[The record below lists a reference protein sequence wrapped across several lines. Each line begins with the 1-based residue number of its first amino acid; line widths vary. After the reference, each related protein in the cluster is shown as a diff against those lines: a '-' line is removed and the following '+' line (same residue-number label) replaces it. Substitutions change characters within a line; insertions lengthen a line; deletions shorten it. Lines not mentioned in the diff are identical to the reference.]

1 MYGMKKRSLET
12 IDLDLGIQVSV
23 IQEEGQMTTQRTA
36 YDGAVA
42 NKVSISSWIFLM
54 EGDTYHR
61 IFILKKVHMDLI

>member
-1 MYGMKKRSLET
+1 MYGMKKRSLQT

-42 NKVSISSWIFLM
+42 NKVSISS
-54 EGDTYHR
+54 
-61 IFILKKVHMDLI
+61 